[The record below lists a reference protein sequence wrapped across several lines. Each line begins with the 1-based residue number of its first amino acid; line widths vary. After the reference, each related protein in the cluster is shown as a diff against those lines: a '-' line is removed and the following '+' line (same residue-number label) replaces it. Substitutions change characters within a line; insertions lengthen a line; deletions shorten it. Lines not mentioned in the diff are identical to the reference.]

1 MASNT
6 IPKEGKLV
14 NDACFLFFVAL
25 PGGTV
30 PLVHFLSLWNAC
42 RKLEDNGKVY
52 VHHVQINI

>member
-1 MASNT
+1 MTSNT

-30 PLVHFLSLWNAC
+30 PLVHFLSLC